1 MSDLDPAALSGWM
14 AEAVP
19 ALGRPVSLFKF
30 PGGQSNP
37 TYRLD
42 AEKGSAVL
50 RRKPF
55 GPLLPSAHAIER
67 EYRIISALHPAGFP
81 VAAPLAL
88 CEEPEV
94 IGAPFYLMGLLD
106 GRSFTDGGLPGVV
119 PGERRALY
127 EAMIDTLAALHA
139 IDPQTAGLADF
150 GRPGNYFDRQIER
163 WSKQYRAAQ
172 TDELLD
178 MEQLIEW
185 LPRTLPEQERSTIIH
200 GDYRIDNLVYARDSA
215 NVLGVID
222 WELSTLGDPLADF
235 TYLAMNWILPAD
247 GGAGLAG
254 LDLRALGIPTLEE
267 AVARYCAATGR
278 TGLPD
283 LHWYFA
289 FNLFRLAAI
298 LQGVKKRIA
307 DGNASSAR
315 AAAMVEKIVP
325 LARAAWDQAVQTE
338 PMKGAS

>member
-1 MSDLDPAALSGWM
+1 
-14 AEAVP
+14 
-19 ALGRPVSLFKF
+19 
-30 PGGQSNP
+30 
-37 TYRLD
+37 
-42 AEKGSAVL
+42 
-50 RRKPF
+50 
-55 GPLLPSAHAIER
+55 
-67 EYRIISALHPAGFP
+67 
-81 VAAPLAL
+81 
-88 CEEPEV
+88 
-94 IGAPFYLMGLLD
+94 
-106 GRSFTDGGLPGVV
+106 
-119 PGERRALY
+119 
-127 EAMIDTLAALHA
+127 
-139 IDPQTAGLADF
+139 
-150 GRPGNYFDRQIER
+150 
-163 WSKQYRAAQ
+163 
-172 TDELLD
+172 